1 MGGGVKIPHL
11 GSTRFTRDSQVE
23 SGPIRLPSIRQS
35 TPRFESH
42 HNIAAIQSGRSDVS
56 IEQEYPR
63 LTANMPPPQIVPRK
77 RQTLSAVD
85 EVSRRSV
92 TSSRSNQFDNSGLAG
107 DEEERGRLTVESSG
121 KRHKWI
127 DDIVAVSPGNFV

>member
-1 MGGGVKIPHL
+1 
-11 GSTRFTRDSQVE
+11 
-23 SGPIRLPSIRQS
+23 
-35 TPRFESH
+35 
-42 HNIAAIQSGRSDVS
+42 
-56 IEQEYPR
+56 
-63 LTANMPPPQIVPRK
+63 MPPPQIVPRK